1 MIQELSTVQHI
12 MVLVKLIA
20 KQFLWMSLVSMH
32 WKNFNYSATQI
43 GTFHWWHITW
53 CTFVLIL
60 FFQYDFYFLSWFTDP
75 PKIVKFKTEYFV
87 DVQQSVTPNC
97 QAEGNPPPT
106 YTWIPCDSEQG
117 CDKNTL
123 HISQVLNNANYT
135 CKVANLL
142 GNDER
147 TASVCKFHYSL
158 AYSHYTPVS
167 SCMYQVELDILI
179 GFSELNQGS
188 VSLSGCKSPNS
199 AFTLSWWITLSF
211 L

>member
-1 MIQELSTVQHI
+1 MIQELSTVQPI
-12 MVLVKLIA
+12 MVLVKQIA
-20 KQFLWMSLVSMH
+20 KQFMWMSLVSMH
-32 WKNFNYSATQI
+32 WKSFNYGAAQI
-43 GTFHWWHITW
+43 GTFHWWHVSW

-60 FFQYDFYFLSWFTDP
+60 FFKYDFYFLNWCTDP

-87 DVQQSVTPNC
+87 DVQQSVTLNC

-123 HISQVLNNANYT
+123 HISQVLNNANHT

-147 TASVCKFHYSL
+147 TASVCKFHYTCSL
-158 AYSHYTPVS
+158 ACTHNTV
-167 SCMYQVELDILI
+167 M
-179 GFSELNQGS
+179 
-188 VSLSGCKSPNS
+188 
-199 AFTLSWWITLSF
+199 
-211 L
+211 